1 MKANEKKIIQHYLHV
16 AHNDWLAAKLLGKQQ
31 PRSSQFPTLSQE
43 EVAAYRE
50 FNTLRH
56 LADDLGI
63 SHPMIFVKEIN
74 LWLMS

>member
-1 MKANEKKIIQHYLHV
+1 MRVNEKKIILHYLHV
-16 AHNDWLAAKLLGKQQ
+16 AHNNVLAAKLLEKQQ

-63 SHPMIFVKEIN
+63 SHPYDFCKED
-74 LWLMS
+74 

>member
-1 MKANEKKIIQHYLHV
+1 MRANEKKMILHYLHV

-50 FNTLRH
+50 FNTMRH

-63 SHPMIFVKEIN
+63 SHSYDFCEGD
-74 LWLMS
+74 

>member
-1 MKANEKKIIQHYLHV
+1 MRANEKKIILHYLHV
-16 AHNDWLAAKLLGKQQ
+16 AHNDVLAAKLLNKQQ

-50 FNTLRH
+50 FNTLCH

-63 SHPMIFVKEIN
+63 AHPYDFCAGD
-74 LWLMS
+74 

>member
-1 MKANEKKIIQHYLHV
+1 MRANEKKIILHYLHV
-16 AHNDWLAAKLLGKQQ
+16 AHNNVLAAKLLEKQQ

-56 LADDLGI
+56 LAADLGI
-63 SHPMIFVKEIN
+63 SHPYDFCKED
-74 LWLMS
+74 